1 MPPLTGEQRSQ
12 CVNPAETRQSPQQE
26 DDDDFED
33 PILNHPKFNE
43 TETRIAIA
51 SHPVHAMLVAFPI
64 AAAFGTLGS
73 DFIYWWTG
81 DPFWLRASLW
91 ATGSGF
97 WFGVAAAIA
106 GTIELIIVPGIHI
119 RSESWTHF
127 IIAMVLL
134 SILGANWGLRLY
146 DGDLVLPW
154 GALLSVTGAVM
165 TGVTGWHGG
174 KLVFDYQIGT
184 MKPVD

>member
-1 MPPLTGEQRSQ
+1 MNLAQDEG
-12 CVNPAETRQSPQQE
+12 SPQE
-26 DDDDFED
+26 EVDAKLED
-33 PILNHPKFNE
+33 PISSLPAFGE
-43 TETRIAIA
+43 TETRIAIS

-97 WFGVAAAIA
+97 WFGVAAAVA
-106 GTIELIIVPGIHI
+106 GTVELVIVPGIHL

-127 IIAMVLL
+127 IIAMALL
-134 SILGANWGLRLY
+134 SILGANWGLRVY
-146 DGDLVLPW
+146 DFDLVLPW
-154 GALLSVTGAVM
+154 GVFLSIIGALM

-184 MKPVD
+184 TKPAAN

>member
-1 MPPLTGEQRSQ
+1 MSSSDSQ
-12 CVNPAETRQSPQQE
+12 QSSEEYQ
-26 DDDDFED
+26 DGHVDD
-33 PILNHPKFNE
+33 PILNHPEFNE

-51 SHPVHAMLVAFPI
+51 SHPIHAMLVAFPI

-73 DFIYWWTG
+73 DLIYWWTG
-81 DPFWLRASLW
+81 DPFWLRASMW

-97 WFGVAAAIA
+97 WLGVLAAIA
-106 GTIELIIVPGIHI
+106 GTVELLIVPGIHI

-134 SILGANWGLRLY
+134 SILGFNWGLRLY
-146 DGDLVLPW
+146 EPDLVLPW
-154 GALLSVTGAVM
+154 GALLSVTGAIM

>member
-1 MPPLTGEQRSQ
+1 VTASD
-12 CVNPAETRQSPQQE
+12 PQQAAR
-26 DDDDFED
+26 DDDERDIDD
-33 PILNHPKFNE
+33 PILSHPKFNE

-73 DFIYWWTG
+73 DLIYWWTG
-81 DPFWLRASLW
+81 DAFWLRASMW

-97 WFGVAAAIA
+97 WFGVLAAIA
-106 GTIELIIVPGIHI
+106 GTIELLIVPGIHI

-134 SILGANWGLRLY
+134 SILGANWGLRLH

-154 GALLSVTGAVM
+154 GAMLSVTGAVM

-184 MKPVD
+184 VRPQVD

>member
-1 MPPLTGEQRSQ
+1 M
-12 CVNPAETRQSPQQE
+12 CVSSSDSKQSSEEYE
-26 DDDDFED
+26 DGHVDD
-33 PILNHPKFNE
+33 PILTHPKFDE

-64 AAAFGTLGS
+64 AAAFGTAGS
-73 DFIYWWTG
+73 DLIYWWTG
-81 DPFWLRASLW
+81 DDFWLRASMW

-97 WFGVAAAIA
+97 WLGVLAAVA
-106 GTIELIIVPGIHI
+106 GTVELLIVPGIHI

-146 DGDLVLPW
+146 DGNLVLPW
-154 GALLSVTGAVM
+154 GAMLSVTGAVM

-184 MKPVD
+184 MKPQVD